1 MRYLK
6 SFNERLGVNL
16 DIDAQVDE
24 YFRQINSSD
33 KKDFQFIYKN
43 EKGEFPFTL
52 YIGSLNRSSGNFA
65 MDITT
70 GEMSIYLRSRTD
82 HSTLLHEVKHLDFAT
97 RKPDYHKELL
107 YLANKSLSGVGSLD
121 PLSKI
126 THIFYIFNDNEF
138 QSKYHGYYKEFDN
151 WISSRV
157 SSNPTPK
164 EIWGL
169 FAEFLTSVKDRTWSW
184 YFMDG
189 EFRFSDYLSDA
200 QINRLFTQFIYNKDI
215 YRGELD
221 NPVKYFT
228 IGLKKSF
235 KTKFNKY
242 TQDELKEI
250 EKLKKFYEKRINHRL
265 PRYRRKFSRLI
276 QLMIDKWC

>member
-24 YFRQINSSD
+24 YFKCINNSD
-33 KKDFQFIYKN
+33 KKTFQFIYKN

-52 YIGSLNRSSGNFA
+52 YISNLNGSSGNFA

-97 RKPDYHKELL
+97 RKRDYHKELL

-138 QSKYHGYYKEFDN
+138 QSKYHL
-151 WISSRV
+151 V
-157 SSNPTPK
+157 
-164 EIWGL
+164 L
-169 FAEFLTSVKDRTWSW
+169 
-184 YFMDG
+184 G
-189 EFRFSDYLSDA
+189 E
-200 QINRLFTQFIYNKDI
+200 
-215 YRGELD
+215 
-221 NPVKYFT
+221 
-228 IGLKKSF
+228 
-235 KTKFNKY
+235 
-242 TQDELKEI
+242 
-250 EKLKKFYEKRINHRL
+250 
-265 PRYRRKFSRLI
+265 
-276 QLMIDKWC
+276 